1 MLLIH
6 KASAGSGK
14 TYNLV
19 FEYLKILLGKKTESG
34 YILDEHPND
43 NHKKI
48 LAITFTNKATE
59 EMKKRI
65 VKELDLIAGN
75 SKNSDHSESLLKAF
89 GTQPKKLQDSA
100 KKALTDVLF
109 DYSNFNVS
117 TIDSFFQMILRSF
130 AFDVDLIGN
139 FNVELNDDFVFS
151 VGVSDLK
158 KSLHLRNRDKFVK
171 EWISDF
177 MENAIKSGKSW
188 DVFRDNSGISYGGG
202 EMSLNS
208 FAQQL
213 KTENVKKHHN
223 ELGEWI
229 SNEGVM
235 KKLKGRLGDILK
247 NDLVEISKLSRDL
260 YALLST
266 GKGYSSN
273 AIKFFGKFKD
283 YKGNDSGIEKLTLYK
298 AMLKGDVQTKQLC
311 NKSAE
316 DPDTVI
322 GMSLDI
328 GNLLRHKAT
337 ASAIL
342 ENIHMLGLLGEI
354 EANITGF
361 SNDNNIILLSNTN
374 EILRRIINKEDAP
387 YIYERVG
394 TRIYNFLIDE
404 FQDTSRM
411 QWENLMPLLDE
422 SLSGGNDDLII
433 GDVKQSIYRFRNS
446 DPHLL
451 KNEVEGNFSH
461 FIEGDDA
468 KTKSVPNTNWR
479 SCRDIVLFNN
489 TFFKALS
496 EELRMGEYYENV
508 AQKISEKNRD
518 KRGFIRFEIL
528 EQNDKDKSNNDI
540 CEKVDLHQESIRRTI
555 ATVQDMLNRNYSQKD
570 IAILVNT
577 NSEGRDIISAF
588 MDYVP
593 QEGERQINVISEES
607 LFISN
612 SPVVRTVISA
622 LISIDAHLQSENKEG
637 WEESEGRRSVY
648 LSDFIHRFEY
658 NISQGIEIEQAISK
672 AASGRGEDF
681 DLENILINDKPT
693 TLDDLVDKIINKYIT
708 DKDVLT
714 EQTPFIQAFQ
724 DAVLDYMDF
733 YGSNVHEFLKW
744 WELKGKKLSISSPDN
759 IDAVNI
765 MTIHKSKGLE
775 FPCIIIPF
783 CDWEFDKDG
792 GVEWVEVNEKIR
804 DFLHKEGEEDLLL
817 PPILPIKRN
826 DVNTSLECFKDSL
839 EAEERNSIMDTLN
852 KTYVAFTRAEKELI
866 MFAPEVK
873 KDLSKKMVEIFS
885 VDKEPSSPELYV
897 NLGKHLDGKVFEMGE
912 REIYVPKQVKD
923 SGEEKESEP
932 EVYQMPEYELVID
945 EERYKYKE
953 QDYVDRSDP
962 QRYEGIMKHRI
973 MEHIK
978 VPSDLDNAIYYARS
992 KGFITED
999 EAKLYKAEIA
1009 EGLKDARVQEWFSP
1023 DVKVRNEVDVVTI
1036 VSKKDGKKAEIRR
1049 PDRIVQTSDG
1059 RTIVIDYKFG
1069 EKAEEKH
1076 VKQVY
1081 EYVKILRDAGYNNV
1095 FGKIWYMSE
1104 GNILDI

>member
-34 YILDEHPND
+34 YVLDEHPND

-65 VKELDLIAGN
+65 VKELDYIVRN
-75 SKNSDHSESLLKAF
+75 SKNSDHTESLLKAF
-89 GTQPKKLQDSA
+89 GTQPYKLQNSA

-117 TIDSFFQMILRSF
+117 TIDSFFQMILRTF

-158 KSLHLRNRDKFVK
+158 KSLHLRNKDKFVK
-171 EWISDF
+171 EWITDF

-188 DVFRDNSGISYGGG
+188 DVFRDSGGLSSGG
-202 EMSLNS
+202 EISLNS

-213 KTENVKKHHN
+213 RTENVKKHHK

-229 SNEGVM
+229 NNEGVI
-235 KKLKGRLGDILK
+235 KKLKDRLVDIIK
-247 NDLVEISKLSRDL
+247 SDLEEISKLSGKL
-260 YALLST
+260 YIFLST
-266 GKGYSSN
+266 GKGYSST
-273 AIKFFGKFKD
+273 AIKFFEKFKD
-283 YKGNDSGIEKLTLYK
+283 YKGNDSSIEKLTLYG
-298 AMLKGDVQTKQLC
+298 AMLLGEVQEKQLC
-311 NKSAE
+311 NKAAE
-316 DPDTVI
+316 DPDTAVR
-322 GMSLDI
+322 MSCEI
-328 GNLLRHKAT
+328 GNYLRHRAT
-337 ASAIL
+337 ATAIL

-354 EANITGF
+354 ESNITDF
-361 SNDNNIILLSNTN
+361 STDNNIILLSNTN
-374 EILRRIINKEDAP
+374 EILRRIINKDDAP

-451 KNEVEGNFSH
+451 KDEVETNFKS
-461 FIEGDDA
+461 FIERENSA
-468 KTKSVPNTNWR
+468 TKSVPNTNWR
-479 SCRDIVLFNN
+479 SCRDVVLFNN
-489 TFFKALS
+489 TIFKALS
-496 EELRMGEYYENV
+496 EKLRMGEYYENV
-508 AQKISEKNRD
+508 TQHISKKNKD
-518 KRGFIRFEIL
+518 KRGYIRFEVL
-528 EQNDKDKSNNDI
+528 GSGKK
-540 CEKVDLHQESIRRTI
+540 EKGSDETAEKIDMHQESIRRTI
-555 ATVQDMLNRNYSQKD
+555 AAVQDMLNRNYSQKD

-577 NSEGRDIISAF
+577 NSEGRDIINAF
-588 MDYVP
+588 IDYVP
-593 QEGERQINVISEES
+593 QEDERPIRVISEES

-612 SPVVRTVISA
+612 SPVVRTVISV
-622 LISIDAHLQSENKEG
+622 LISIDAHLQAENKEG
-637 WEESEGRRSVY
+637 WDESEERQKVY

-658 NISQGIEIEQAISK
+658 NISQGIEIEQAISE
-672 AASGRGEDF
+672 AASGRGPEF
-681 DLENILINDKPT
+681 DLETILSDDKPS

-708 DKDVLT
+708 DKEILT

-724 DAVLDYMDF
+724 DSVLDYMDV

-744 WELKGKKLSISSPDN
+744 WELKGKRLTISSPDN
-759 IDAVNI
+759 VDAVNI

-783 CDWEFDKDG
+783 CDWDFDKGG
-792 GVEWVEVNEKIR
+792 GVEWVEVDGKIR
-804 DFLHKEGEEDLLL
+804 EFLSKGEEDDLLL
-817 PPILPIKRN
+817 PPILPIKRSK
-826 DVNTSLECFKDSL
+826 VNTMLACFEKQL
-839 EAEERNSIMDTLN
+839 KAEERNSIMDTLN
-852 KTYVAFTRAEKELI
+852 KTYVAFTRAKKELV

-873 KDLSKKMVEIFS
+873 KDLSKSMVELLG
-885 VDKEPSSPELYV
+885 VDQDPSDPDLYV
-897 NLGKHLDGKVFEMGE
+897 NLGRHFDNKVFELGE
-912 REIYVPKQVKD
+912 RENYVVEKNDDK
-923 SGEEKESEP
+923 EKEPEP
-932 EVYQMPEYELVID
+932 EVYQMPSYELVID
-945 EERYKYKE
+945 ENRYQYKE
-953 QDYVDRSDP
+953 QDHVDRSDP
-962 QRYEGIMKHRI
+962 QRYEGTMKHLV
-973 MEHIK
+973 MEHIR
-978 VPSDLDNAIYYARS
+978 VPSDLDKAIYYVRA
-992 KGFITED
+992 KGFITEE
-999 EAKLYKAEIA
+999 EAEKYKAEIA
-1009 EGLKDARVQEWFSP
+1009 EGLQDPRVQEWFSP
-1023 DVKVRNEVDVVTI
+1023 DVKVRNEVDVVT
-1036 VSKKDGKKAEIRR
+1036 VVEENNEKKSVIRR
-1049 PDRIVQTSDG
+1049 PDRIVHTPDG

-1069 EKAEEKH
+1069 EKEEEKH

-1081 EYVKILRDAGYNNV
+1081 HYMGILRKAGYKNV
-1095 FGKIWYMSE
+1095 VGRIWYVTY
-1104 GNILDI
+1104 GRILNLQ